1 MGTQTVD
8 TDTGEIVEGEVVEEQ
23 HAPRPVTALAVAPQ
37 HANVLLF
44 GTTDPNEIIAS
55 ATAKANALAKV
66 VEDRKLYTDIQGK
79 KHVRVEGWQM
89 LGALLGVFPSVKS
102 RPLYGPDGE
111 KLGWE
116 ATCEARTIGGDLVGS
131 ADSQCTRDEPPGRNG
146 RENRWLNAPDYAVR
160 SMAQTRATSK
170 ALRLALGFVMSLAG
184 FDTTPAEEMDGIAGA
199 SDAPAAK
206 STRRRKGTDEDEPAT
221 PEQRNAVV
229 KAAQAIGI
237 GEGLEGDELGEALR
251 SAITDIV
258 GDPLFEVNE
267 RKVYSDKQCKAAL
280 KELRARAKKAGA
292 EEPTETP
299 AADTAPQEPEVA
311 PLVPW
316 VLEDGDQALIVSDE
330 TMKRLEFL
338 YQHEDRIWDRA
349 RELWGEPDGALSEA
363 AGQALIEDI
372 TPKPKEKAKRAA
384 KK

>member
-1 MGTQTVD
+1 MSTAQVD
-8 TDTGEIVEGEVVEEQ
+8 TETGEVLEGEMVEE
-23 HAPRPVTALAVAPQ
+23 HAPRSVTALATAP

-89 LGALLGVFPSVKS
+89 LGALLGVFPSVTS

-116 ATCEARTIGGDLVGS
+116 ATCEARTIQGDVVGS

-184 FDTTPAEEMDGIAGA
+184 FDTTPAEEMDGIQRDDDRPA
-199 SDAPAAK
+199 SGPAR
-206 STRRRKGTDEDEPAT
+206 SRKPKQGEDEPAT

-237 GEGLEGDELGEALR
+237 GEGLEGDELGDALR
-251 SAITDIV
+251 TAITEIV
-258 GDPLFEVNE
+258 GEPLFEVNE

-280 KELRARAKKAGA
+280 KELRARAKAAGK
-292 EEPTETP
+292 EPKGKP
-299 AADTAPQEPEVA
+299 APATSPQEPDVA

-316 VLEDGDQALIVSDE
+316 VLEGDEGVVTDE

-338 YQHEDRIWDRA
+338 YQHDERIWDRA

-363 AGQALIEDI
+363 AGLVLLEDI
-372 TPKPKEKAKRAA
+372 KPKAVA